1 MTYLDW
7 LRPALVDATVDELID
22 ELASGRAQLWLAEH
36 SALVTEL
43 VAQGSDRCLHI
54 WLAGGSLTDILGLRP
69 GLEAWARGQGCSHIT
84 IDGRPG
90 WIRVLRRYGYRPAGR
105 ELKRTL

>member
-7 LRPALVDATVDELID
+7 LRPALVDATVDELIA

-43 VAQGSDRCLHI
+43 VEQGSDRCLHI
-54 WLAGGSLTDILGLRP
+54 WLAGGSLADILGLRP

-90 WIRVLRRYGYRPAGR
+90 WIRVLRRHGYRLAGR

>member
-7 LRPALVDATVDELID
+7 LRPALVDATVDELIA
-22 ELASGRAQLWLAEH
+22 ELASGRAQLWLAER

-43 VAQGSDRCLHI
+43 VGQGSDRCLHI
-54 WLAGGSLTDILGLRP
+54 WLAGGSLVDILGLRP

-90 WIRVLRRYGYRPAGR
+90 WIRVLRRHGYRLAGR